1 VPPGRYAFVIFI
13 AGRGHGARGTLF
25 AETTR
30 KLLRVEPRGASVDP
44 GGDASAPDF
53 LAAAARTIVRLVSTL
68 L

>member
-13 AGRGHGARGTLF
+13 DGRGHGAPGTLF